1 MLKKLEFITIIGEV
15 NTFWGKQR
23 PERKGRKKNTP
34 LCEGLLK
41 TYPIS
46 FHGKSSSAHI

>member
-1 MLKKLEFITIIGEV
+1 MLKKLEFITIKKKIH
-15 NTFWGKQR
+15 FGKAT